1 MIKSAIE
8 FVFGEFEWYR
18 KRTGGIWYKIEY
30 SSPVITDDEIVTAWV
45 RDPKGSRVIEKIEY

>member
-30 SSPVITDDEIVTAWV
+30 SLPVITDDEIVTAWV